1 MKSRSRY
8 EQRFHSR
15 LRPLPCRQDGVHTP
29 RTNLCRAAPLPRH
42 RAVTL
47 QPEHQ
52 GALFLQEAYD
62 PELRRNVRRAHLRA
76 AGVDA
81 VPALRDAVVTWIG
94 DKSLTV
100 IGIETDPLT
109 RKCVAQ
115 AWYSEFGATALEARQ

>member
-1 MKSRSRY
+1 MVRRATWRNLPHRSA
-8 EQRFHSR
+8 
-15 LRPLPCRQDGVHTP
+15 LRR
-29 RTNLCRAAPLPRH
+29 RRRALARH

-47 QPEHQ
+47 QPHHQ
-52 GALFLQEAYD
+52 GELLLQEAYD

-76 AGVDA
+76 AGLDV
-81 VPALRDAVVTWIG
+81 VPGLRDAVVTWIG